1 MDRGS
6 RKRGDAAARQ
16 ISRALIERGFTVHRY
31 DAISTSSIYLK
42 VDWGAGLSI
51 RIADHDGYR
60 HLNYRYN
67 VDTSRKSGVR
77 RAKVERNGRS
87 FTRTTY
93 GLGSVGQLV
102 GDVARRRDAIIRSE
116 GEAAYRERMED
127 MRAEARAATKG
138 FYAHPETY
146 EVRLEADND

>member
-1 MDRGS
+1 M
-6 RKRGDAAARQ
+6 
-16 ISRALIERGFTVHRY
+16 HRY

-102 GDVARRRDAIIRSE
+102 GDVAAPPRRD
-116 GEAAYRERMED
+116 
-127 MRAEARAATKG
+127 
-138 FYAHPETY
+138 HPERGRGGLPR
-146 EVRLEADND
+146 EDGGHAG

>member
-1 MDRGS
+1 MARGS
-6 RKRGDAAARQ
+6 RKRGDAAARK

-42 VDWGAGLSI
+42 LDWGAGLSV

-60 HLNYRYN
+60 HLNYRFN
-67 VDTSRKSGVR
+67 VNTEWKSGVR
-77 RAKVERNGRS
+77 RAKIDQNGRS

-102 GDVARRRDAIIRSE
+102 GDVARRRDAIIRRE
-116 GEAAYRERMED
+116 GEDAYRKRIEAL
-127 MRAEARAATKG
+127 RAEAGAATNG

-146 EVRLEADND
+146 EVRLEADHD